1 MSYDH
6 AMSYAH
12 SMSYA
17 HAMSYAYRMINDHVM
32 TALFIQF
39 NVIMSL
45 SHRSE
50 QGGSLF
56 PWVWQKKISLFF
68 WQNKT
73 ELAKHQPEG

>member
-1 MSYDH
+1 MIQVHSMSYAH

-17 HAMSYAYRMINDHVM
+17 YNMINDHVM

-45 SHRSE
+45 SHLSE

-56 PWVWQKKISLFF
+56 PWVCQKKIFF
-68 WQNKT
+68 FLQNKT